1 MAWRGCVVNVTEFS
15 AVDRMFLLGQAFIP
29 AVNALLLGSLLYQS
43 RLMPRVLP
51 LARIHRST
59 SARRFR
65 CRRAVGPSGT
75 SVRAAR
81 DRHTP
86 DRAVGVSLTVKGF
99 RPSSIT
105 AGTAV
110 NYIE

>member
-1 MAWRGCVVNVTEFS
+1 VLSTSRSS
-15 AVDRMFLLGQAFIP
+15 AAGDRMFLLGQAFIP
-29 AVNALLLGSLLYQS
+29 AVNARLLGSLLDQS
-43 RLMPRVLP
+43 RLVPRVLP
-51 LARIHRST
+51 PLGFIGAPLLVA
-59 SARRFR
+59 SAA
-65 CRRAVGPSGT
+65 AVLLGLVER
-75 SVRAAR
+75 VRAAR

-99 RPSSIT
+99 RPSPIT